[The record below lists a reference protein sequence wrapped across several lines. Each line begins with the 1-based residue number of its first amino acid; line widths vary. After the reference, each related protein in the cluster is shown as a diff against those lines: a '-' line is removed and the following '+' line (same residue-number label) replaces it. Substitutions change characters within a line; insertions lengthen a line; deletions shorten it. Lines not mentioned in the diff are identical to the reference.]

1 MQLTIEE
8 QERAAYAA
16 GDTKLADAL
25 AIIIDLENRASDLRA
40 VIRDAVDLI
49 DSEKT
54 DEHVSWHDRA
64 AAALD
69 ED

>member
-1 MQLTIEE
+1 MLTLEE
-8 QERAAYAA
+8 QEAAAYAA

-25 AIIIDLENRASDLRA
+25 AIIIDLENRAADLRA
-40 VIRDAVDLI
+40 VIRDAADLI

-54 DEHVSWHDRA
+54 DEHVSWHERA